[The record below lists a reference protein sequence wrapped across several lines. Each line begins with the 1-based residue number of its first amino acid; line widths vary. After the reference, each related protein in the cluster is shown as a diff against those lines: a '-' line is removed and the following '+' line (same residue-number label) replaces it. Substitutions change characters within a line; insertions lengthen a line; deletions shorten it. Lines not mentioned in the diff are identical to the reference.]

1 MTQNCALT
9 LMHVP
14 VLSLSVNNV
23 NEKVVT
29 GQLEQHLTSY
39 SYLGSSPA
47 PFLHTDV

>member
-1 MTQNCALT
+1 MTLKYGLT
-9 LMHVP
+9 LMNEP

-39 SYLGSSPA
+39 SYLGSSA
-47 PFLHTDV
+47 VPFLHTDV